1 MIYHIETVNE
11 FEELIKQGECLIDFF
26 ATWCGPC
33 KMIAPVL
40 EGLDKTGELKDVKI
54 IKIDVDELPPLAERY
69 GVQAIPTLLYVKD
82 GKIVRQQLGF
92 MNKNQIISFVD
103 KN

>member
-1 MIYHIETVNE
+1 MIYHVESVKA
-11 FEELIKQGECLIDFF
+11 FDELISQGECLVDFF

-40 EGLDKTGELKDVKI
+40 EGLDKTGELKEVKI
-54 IKIDVDELPPLAERY
+54 IKVDVDELPPLAERY
-69 GVQAIPTLLYVKD
+69 GVQAIPTLLYLKD

-92 MNKNQIISFVD
+92 LNKNQIISFVD

>member
-1 MIYHIETVNE
+1 MIYHVESVAE
-11 FEELIKQGECLIDFF
+11 FDQLLAEGRCLVDFF

-54 IKIDVDELPPLAERY
+54 IKVDVDELPPLAERY

-82 GKIVRQQLGF
+82 GKTVRQQLGF
-92 MNKNQIISFVD
+92 LNKNQIISFVE
-103 KN
+103 

>member
-1 MIYHIETVNE
+1 MIYHIESVNQYD
-11 FEELIKQGECLIDFF
+11 ELISEGECLVDFF

-40 EGLDKTGELKDVKI
+40 EGLDKTGELKEVKI
-54 IKIDVDELPPLAERY
+54 IKVDVDEFPELSDRY
-69 GVQAIPTLLYVKD
+69 GVQAIPTLIYMKE

-92 MNKNQIISFVD
+92 LNKNQIISFVD